1 MNKKVA
7 LALASGGPRGFAYI
21 GAIEELLDRGYE
33 ISSVAGV
40 SAGSLVG
47 GIYAAGGLQAFKEWL
62 FGLDPVKVVALMDF
76 SVSKNYLVKGEKV
89 ISAIK
94 ELVPDVN
101 IEDLPIPFTAVAT
114 DLYTGEEVI
123 FREGPLFD
131 AIRASISI
139 PSMFKPAQIGG
150 RTLVDGGMVNTF
162 PLNRVERTPG
172 DILVGFNVNQI
183 DAARL
188 GLQVDGLVQH
198 VGPARVFHPAGI
210 EALHTQQDRDNAR
223 EGDRLITSRRKIL
236 GIALAQG
243 LVRPLP
249 ESAVA
254 FLVQHAVQDHLRLVV
269 AEHLV
274 EKARG
279 RAAAHDAAVCLDE
292 DGAFFVD
299 HVFPVDRAVGDPE
312 GADRL
317 ERIVDQG
324 LFLVGRFV
332 DGLVPAVDDGPGR
345 RALFEIFE
353 NRGEGRD
360 AVAAD
365 GVDDVLG
372 AEDALLQ
379 EKAGVSPANR
389 TSPAASDRSVEAVKY
404 ASARS
409 FSFLARYSAYKS
421 DPPSPVTV

>member
-94 ELVPDVN
+94 ERVPDVN

-123 FREGPLFD
+123 FRKGPLFG

-183 DAARL
+183 DAAE
-188 GLQVDGLVQH
+188 
-198 VGPARVFHPAGI
+198 I
-210 EALHTQQDRDNAR
+210 
-223 EGDRLITSRRKIL
+223 
-236 GIALAQG
+236 QG
-243 LVRPLP
+243 
-249 ESAVA
+249 
-254 FLVQHAVQDHLRLVV
+254 FLDS
-269 AEHLV
+269 
-274 EKARG
+274 
-279 RAAAHDAAVCLDE
+279 RAALQKSAQEKNLLGRIETTLQDAFA
-292 DGAFFVD
+292 DG
-299 HVFPVDRAVGDPE
+299 
-312 GADRL
+312 
-317 ERIVDQG
+317 
-324 LFLVGRFV
+324 
-332 DGLVPAVDDGPGR
+332 
-345 RALFEIFE
+345 
-353 NRGEGRD
+353 NRG
-360 AVAAD
+360 
-365 GVDDVLG
+365 
-372 AEDALLQ
+372 
-379 EKAGVSPANR
+379 
-389 TSPAASDRSVEAVKY
+389 
-404 ASARS
+404 
-409 FSFLARYSAYKS
+409 
-421 DPPSPVTV
+421 